1 MHRMD
6 FAMARILVI
15 DDDDTVREATAS
27 FLESEE
33 FEVVAVADGASGVE
47 EIKKGRFDLVV
58 VDIFM
63 PGMDG
68 LETTRAIRQL
78 DAVVPVIAVSG
89 FMLGNWR
96 LEMPNFDTMAAE
108 VGAFWTLYKPFRPA
122 VLMQT
127 IQEALGGKPAAVSNG

>member
-1 MHRMD
+1 MD
-6 FAMARILVI
+6 FPMARILVI
-15 DDDDTVREATAS
+15 DDDDTVRDATAS

-33 FEVVAVADGASGVE
+33 FEVVAVADGLSGIE

-58 VDIFM
+58 VDVFM

-78 DAVVPVIAVSG
+78 DAAVPVIAVSG

-127 IQEALGGKPAAVSNG
+127 IREALGGKQAAVSNG

>member
-1 MHRMD
+1 MT
-6 FAMARILVI
+6 RILVI
-15 DDDDTVREATAS
+15 DDDETVREATAS

-33 FEVVAVADGASGVE
+33 FEVVAVPDGSSGIE
-47 EIKKGRFDLVV
+47 AIKKGSFDLVV
-58 VDIFM
+58 VDVFM

-78 DAVVPVIAVSG
+78 DPVLPVIAVSG

-127 IQEALGGKPAAVSNG
+127 IQEALGARSAAVSNG

>member
-1 MHRMD
+1 MT
-6 FAMARILVI
+6 RILVI
-15 DDDDTVREATAS
+15 DDDETVREATAS

-33 FEVVAVADGASGVE
+33 FEVVAVPDGSSGIE
-47 EIKKGRFDLVV
+47 AIKKGSFDLVV
-58 VDIFM
+58 VDVFM

-78 DAVVPVIAVSG
+78 DPVLPVIAVSG

-122 VLMQT
+122 VLLQT
-127 IQEALGGKPAAVSNG
+127 IQEALGAGKPAAASNG

>member
-1 MHRMD
+1 MD
-6 FAMARILVI
+6 LPMARILVI

-27 FLESEE
+27 FLESER
-33 FEVVAVADGASGVE
+33 FDVVAAADGASGIE
-47 EIKKGRFDLVV
+47 EIKKGRFDVVV

-78 DAVVPVIAVSG
+78 DAAVPVIAVSG

-96 LEMPNFDTMAAE
+96 LEMPNFDAMAAE

-122 VLMQT
+122 VLLQT
-127 IQEALGGKPAAVSNG
+127 IQEALGGAKPAAVSNG

>member
-1 MHRMD
+1 MD
-6 FAMARILVI
+6 LPMARILVM

-27 FLESEE
+27 FLESER
-33 FEVVAVADGASGVE
+33 FEVVAVADGAAGIE
-47 EIKKGRFDLVV
+47 EIKKQRFDLVV
-58 VDIFM
+58 VDVFM

-78 DAVVPVIAVSG
+78 DAAVPVIAVSG

-127 IQEALGGKPAAVSNG
+127 IREALGGKQAAVSNG